1 MFYFVLRRLILILP
15 TLLAISIIAF
25 AIIELPP
32 GDYVDAYVGQLEA
45 LGHLVDAAQM
55 EALRARYGLDQPV
68 WVHYLKWMRGLIG
81 GDLGRSLAW
90 NKPVLKLILE
100 RLPWSLLISTTSF
113 VFVYLIG
120 IPIGMTGATHQYSIR
135 DYVFTFVGFIGL
147 AVPNFLF
154 ALILLWVY
162 FVHTGNAQLGLFST
176 SYLGEPWSLGKLWD
190 LIKHLW
196 IPALVVGT
204 AGTCGLIRI
213 MRANLLDEIRKPY
226 VMVARAKGLTER
238 RLLYKYPFRL
248 AINPVIS
255 TIGWTLPQLV
265 NGEILASMVLG
276 IPTLAPIFV
285 QALLNQDMFLAGS
298 IVFILSA
305 LTVLGTLLS
314 DLLLA
319 LVDPRIK
326 EAV

>member
-113 VFVYLIG
+113 LFVYLLG

-176 SYLGEPWSLGKLWD
+176 GQPWSLGKLWD

-319 LVDPRIK
+319 LADPRIK